1 MSTEKPP
8 SSRHEALLGL
18 AVILVSLFGVIGL
31 NLALAYRA
39 VGADHDTVKLLLS
52 LGLAL
57 ILVLPFHRRL
67 VPVLLAWAWARP
79 LLFGVIGLVLAVVY
93 RAVGA
98 DYGLPDLFW
107 HENSLV
113 QFWAGFS
120 VALLFGLIVGL
131 FLATEPVL
139 AVPEPAQPAATPR
152 EESGTEQIAKLAEAF
167 RQAARDMGAGTPGIR
182 GVERADAMEPDRERV
197 LDRPV
202 QGCPCPRGRGGS
214 ALRQHGWPSGS
225 RTGAVGTAEDAHR
238 MGPPAT
244 PHRGAVG
251 HGGWPR
257 DAKRS
262 PCRAHAGCAGGT
274 PRDRARGEPPRHAVR
289 IGGRSG

>member
-18 AVILVSLFGVIGL
+18 AVILVSLFGLIGL

-39 VGADHDTVKLLLS
+39 VGADYDTVKLLLS

-139 AVPEPAQPAATPR
+139 AVPEPAQPAAAPR

-167 RQAARDMGAGTPGIR
+167 RQAARD
-182 GVERADAMEPDRERV
+182 
-197 LDRPV
+197 
-202 QGCPCPRGRGGS
+202 
-214 ALRQHGWPSGS
+214 
-225 RTGAVGTAEDAHR
+225 
-238 MGPPAT
+238 
-244 PHRGAVG
+244 
-251 HGGWPR
+251 
-257 DAKRS
+257 
-262 PCRAHAGCAGGT
+262 
-274 PRDRARGEPPRHAVR
+274 
-289 IGGRSG
+289 